1 MARRVQGRAL
11 LAAMV
16 LATLATALPA
26 SASGTTSEDVPTR
39 RAQTSTVVWTST
51 ADTLVQVNVDI
62 GMQVQAGRRCRSSLP
77 GVCTGG
83 NVYHPCFNLHDPTY
97 AGCQLYTLFRVLD
110 AGTAADLATGIE
122 IPHSSTARDGRVVE
136 HGWGGKVTQ
145 VDLEIYAFDPQGR
158 YGDARMRVSSFPH
171 VIGDAAVSD
180 PIGHIQLPRLGA
192 PDAGV
197 LVGRAIGP
205 DGTPMPPRS
214 FKLDAFGHENTR
226 HTTTLKKGKSFDLM
240 GFGGAKIQ
248 DHVTDGTF
256 RSKPL
261 WTGAYDIHVQRKG
274 ASFRCGF
281 DVRAGEVRFDLDF
294 RKSNLGNPRCKPMR
308 PLAKGVPG

>member
-1 MARRVQGRAL
+1 VARRVSGRVL
-11 LAAMV
+11 LAAAV
-16 LATLATALPA
+16 LATLTTALPA
-26 SASGTTSEDVPTR
+26 SASSTTSADVPTR
-39 RAQTSTVVWTST
+39 RAQSTTVVRTTT
-51 ADTLVQVNVDI
+51 ADTLVQVNVDL

-83 NVYHPCFNLHDPTY
+83 NVYHPCFNLHDRAY
-97 AGCQLYTLFRVLD
+97 AGCQMYTLFRVLD
-110 AGTAADLATGIE
+110 AGTALDLAQGIE
-122 IPHSSTARDGRVVE
+122 IPSVSTARDNTLVE

-145 VDLEIYAFDPQGR
+145 VDLEIYAFDPLGR
-158 YGDARMRVSSFPH
+158 YGDARMRVGSFPH
-171 VIGDAAVSD
+171 VLGDTASSD
-180 PIGHIQLPRLGA
+180 QIGHIRLPRLGA

-197 LVGRAIGP
+197 LVGRALGT
-205 DGTPMPPRS
+205 DGKPMPPRS

-226 HTTTLKKGKSFDLM
+226 HTTSLVKGKSFELI

-248 DHVTDGTF
+248 DGVTDGTF

-281 DVRAGEVRFDLDF
+281 DVVPGEVRFDLDF
-294 RKSNLGNPRCKPMR
+294 RKNNLGNPRCKPMR
-308 PLAKGVPG
+308 PLAQGVPG